1 MSTKVAGV
9 RDGVLSVF
17 VKDQFDEEMTGSE
30 GASSYV
36 HVVWACL
43 GS

>member
-9 RDGVLSVF
+9 RNGVSSIF

-30 GASSYV
+30 GASSCI
-36 HVVWACL
+36 HVVRAV
-43 GS
+43 